1 MPRCAAIASLLALA
15 ALAGG
20 CGGMGRP
27 HGPIKV
33 ATLAY
38 LPPGGGPITGTFRAT
53 GAVADSG
60 TVLDTF
66 KVLSTATGLSRA
78 AVERTLYSARG
89 TISFRFVLLQVRGRA
104 TGHWRIESGTG
115 RYAGLS
121 GSGAYAGRIEFLPK
135 GAEKIRDTMSGS
147 VH

>member
-1 MPRCAAIASLLALA
+1 
-15 ALAGG
+15 
-20 CGGMGRP
+20 MGRP
-27 HGPIKV
+27 HGPMKV

-53 GAVADSG
+53 GSIDDSG

-66 KVLSTATGLSRA
+66 KVLSSEAGSSRA

-89 TISFRFVLLQVRGRA
+89 TIRFFFVLSQVNGRA
-104 TGHWRIESGTG
+104 TGRWRIKSGTG
-115 RYAGLS
+115 RYAGLG